1 MVKNEY
7 IKKII
12 KGKFSALFWLKA
24 LIILPPR
31 SLDSVGFTFV
41 NLDVNTKILKRDK
54 PQKQICYKNLNV

>member
-31 SLDSVGFTFV
+31 SLDSVGFTYV
-41 NLDVNTKILKRDK
+41 NLDVNSKIK
-54 PQKQICYKNLNV
+54 KQN